1 MKTVSVTPKDIER
14 RWFVVDA
21 EGESLGRLASR
32 IALVLRGKNRPEYTF
47 HTDVGDYVIVL
58 NCDKVKLTGNKLDGK
73 RYYKHTGYMG
83 NIKSWTAREML
94 TRKPEFLIKNAVK
107 GMLPKTAL
115 GRQMLRKLK
124 VYVGSE
130 HPHEAQKPE
139 TLDLTARAR

>member
-1 MKTVSVTPKDIER
+1 MKTVSVTPNDIDR

-21 EGESLGRLASR
+21 EGQSLGRLASR

-47 HTDVGDYVIVL
+47 HTDVGDFVIVV
-58 NCDKVKLTGNKLDGK
+58 NCEKVALTGNKLDGK

-83 NIKSWTAREML
+83 NIKSRTAREML
-94 TRKPEFLIKNAVK
+94 TRKPEFLIRNAVK
-107 GMLPKTAL
+107 GMLPKNTL

-124 VYVGSE
+124 VYAGSE

-139 TLDLTARAR
+139 TLDLTTKAR